1 MTTIKGVSEMLTP
14 AEFAAQ
20 AKIPVKRVRAMI
32 KVGAIRATVFG
43 PRLVRITPENAIKAM
58 NGISR

>member
-1 MTTIKGVSEMLTP
+1 MLTP